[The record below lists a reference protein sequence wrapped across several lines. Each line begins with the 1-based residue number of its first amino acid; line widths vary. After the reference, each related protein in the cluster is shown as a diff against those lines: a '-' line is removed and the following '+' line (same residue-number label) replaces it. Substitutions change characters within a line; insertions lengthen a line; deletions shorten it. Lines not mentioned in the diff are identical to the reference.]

1 MILLCNYYL
10 AAMNSDWFIGAIK
23 GTVSS
28 KAALALGSVVSKHKS
43 VPLIPLIYSIART
56 QAYSGFVI
64 SAGTPRHKAGTYL
77 GCLEENRY
85 TVSHRSYMS
94 RCKSARIRGTG
105 ANSEVLGHTVKP
117 VASENPVR
125 GVKPSLFTLSGVGG
139 AISEKYN

>member
-1 MILLCNYYL
+1 MILMCNYNL
-10 AAMNSDWFIGAIK
+10 AAMNSNGFIGVNWK
-23 GTVSS
+23 TVSS
-28 KAALALGSVVSKHKS
+28 KAALALGSATDKHKS
-43 VPLIPLIYSIART
+43 VFLIPLICHVTGT

-94 RCKSARIRGTG
+94 RCKSERIRGTG

-117 VASENPVR
+117 VASENPIW
-125 GVKPSLFTLSGVGG
+125 GVKPSLFTPFGVGG